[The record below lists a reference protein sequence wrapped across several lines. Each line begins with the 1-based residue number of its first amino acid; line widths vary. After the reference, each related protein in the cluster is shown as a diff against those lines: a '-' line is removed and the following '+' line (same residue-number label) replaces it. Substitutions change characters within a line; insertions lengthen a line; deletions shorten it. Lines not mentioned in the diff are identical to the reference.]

1 MMKIN
6 DLIYNSEFSFN
17 VKYRIYQYV
26 QDEDPLIEGELILM
40 YDSETD
46 MEPRNFEE
54 DIIAINQSEDG
65 YVEIEYIWQKRE

>member
-1 MMKIN
+1 MKIN

-65 YVEIEYIWQKRE
+65 YVEIEYI

>member
-1 MMKIN
+1 
-6 DLIYNSEFSFN
+6 
-17 VKYRIYQYV
+17 
-26 QDEDPLIEGELILM
+26 M

-65 YVEIEYIWQKRE
+65 YVEIEYI